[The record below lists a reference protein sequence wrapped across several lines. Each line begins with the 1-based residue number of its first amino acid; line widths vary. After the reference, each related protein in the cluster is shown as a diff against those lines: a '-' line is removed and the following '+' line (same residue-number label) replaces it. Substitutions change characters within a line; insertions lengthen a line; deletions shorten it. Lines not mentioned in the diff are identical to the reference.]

1 MEIDELRLDLVG
13 DPIMK
18 RLLLGSAALAAILMA
33 GLPRDASAQ
42 ATVQGVY
49 VGAGLGMTWL
59 SETNAPVFPLASS
72 NLATPSDRFNRE
84 WEIGFAG
91 VLSAGYGFRFGLRLE
106 LEGFYRT
113 SDASGGQVFSRP
125 ATGGTASSYGMFGN
139 ALYDIRIPGLAP
151 TVVPYAGGGVGYA
164 WTDWSDVGGRA
175 GTAALTLDG
184 SDGTWAYQG
193 IAGLAVAIPAV
204 PGLAVTAE
212 YRYVGSF
219 DNPSISG
226 TVRDTATGASRG
238 VSIPVATSNHNLMFG
253 VRYNFGR
260 TAAPVAAAA
269 AAPAPARTF
278 LVFFDWNRAD
288 LTARARQIIAEAA
301 QARTRQA
308 VTRIE
313 VTGHT
318 DTSGSAQYNMGLS
331 VRRANAVAAELV
343 RLGVPRGEIT
353 TRGVGET
360 QLLVPT
366 PDNTREP
373 QNRRVEIVL
382 R

>member
-1 MEIDELRLDLVG
+1 MTMNFKKTL
-13 DPIMK
+13 
-18 RLLLGSAALAAILMA
+18 LAATLLSLPMA
-33 GLPRDASAQ
+33 ATAQ
-42 ATVQGVY
+42 AQSWDPRVQGIY
-49 VGAGLGMTWL
+49 VGAGAGFNYLMG
-59 SETNAPVFPLASS
+59 
-72 NLATPSDRFNRE
+72 SDSTVANRSVD
-84 WEIGFAG
+84 IGFEWGYVG
-91 VLSAGYGFRFGLRLE
+91 VLSVGYGFGNGLRLE
-106 LEGFYRT
+106 LEGSYRSNDVDT
-113 SDASGGQVFSRP
+113 IKASGIGRLP
-125 ATGGTASSYGMFGN
+125 RTGGTASSYGVMFN
-139 ALYDIRIPGLAP
+139 ALYDFRLGP
-151 TVVPYAGGGVGYA
+151 VVPYVGAGIGYQWHDYDDVGFGQSGGGNSARV
-164 WTDWSDVGGRA
+164 TFGGNEGA
-175 GTAALTLDG
+175 F
-184 SDGTWAYQG
+184 AYQAILG
-193 IAGLAVAIPAV
+193 IGLPIDSV
-204 PGLAVTAE
+204 PGLALTAE
-212 YRYVGSF
+212 YRFMGTTGHDIPGRANGVVQYGGQRIADRTAF
-219 DNPSISG
+219 TLEADNFNHSI
-226 TVRDTATGASRG
+226 
-238 VSIPVATSNHNLMFG
+238 MFG

-260 TAAPVAAAA
+260 TGTAPVAAAV
-269 AAPAPARTF
+269 APAPARTF

-318 DTSGSAQYNMGLS
+318 DTSGSAQYNQGLS

-353 TRGVGET
+353 ARGVGES

>member
-1 MEIDELRLDLVG
+1 VRGIGQNGALR
-13 DPIMK
+13 M
-18 RLLLGSAALAAILMA
+18 
-33 GLPRDASAQ
+33 
-42 ATVQGVY
+42 TV
-49 VGAGLGMTWL
+49 
-59 SETNAPVFPLASS
+59 N
-72 NLATPSDRFNRE
+72 D
-84 WEIGFAG
+84 
-91 VLSAGYGFRFGLRLE
+91 
-106 LEGFYRT
+106 
-113 SDASGGQVFSRP
+113 
-125 ATGGTASSYGMFGN
+125 
-139 ALYDIRIPGLAP
+139 
-151 TVVPYAGGGVGYA
+151 
-164 WTDWSDVGGRA
+164 
-175 GTAALTLDG
+175 
-184 SDGTWAYQG
+184 SDGRFAYQG
-193 IAGLAVAIPAV
+193 IAGLAFPVGFA

-212 YRYVGSF
+212 YRFLGTLQPRLQARV
-219 DNPSISG
+219 DNPL
-226 TVRDTATGASRG
+226 TGATVASGSVEPDVYNHSLMLGLRYTLGRG
-238 VSIPVATSNHNLMFG
+238 ATPA
-253 VRYNFGR
+253 
-260 TAAPVAAAA
+260 T
-269 AAPAPARTF
+269 PAPAAVPQASRTF

-318 DTSGSAQYNMGLS
+318 DTSGSAQYNQGLS

-353 TRGVGET
+353 ARGVGES

>member
-1 MEIDELRLDLVG
+1 MSLKKAL
-13 DPIMK
+13 
-18 RLLLGSAALAAILMA
+18 LAATLLSLPMA
-33 GLPRDASAQ
+33 AQ
-42 ATVQGVY
+42 AQSWDPRVQGIY
-49 VGAGLGMTWL
+49 VGAGAGFNYLMG
-59 SETNAPVFPLASS
+59 SS
-72 NLATPSDRFNRE
+72 DTIANDLTGVRSLDVGFE
-84 WEIGFAG
+84 WGFAG
-91 VLSAGYGFRFGLRLE
+91 VLSVGYGFGNGLRLE
-106 LEGFYRT
+106 LEGSYRQN
-113 SDASGGQVFSRP
+113 DVDNIKASGLGSLPGVS
-125 ATGGTASSYGMFGN
+125 GTAATYGIMFN
-139 ALYDIRIPGLAP
+139 ALYDFRLGP
-151 TVVPYAGGGVGYA
+151 VMPYVGAGVGYA
-164 WTDWSDVGGRA
+164 IQDWDDVGFGARSANGSGRLTFGGDQ
-175 GTAALTLDG
+175 GTF
-184 SDGTWAYQG
+184 AYQAILG
-193 IAGLAVAIPAV
+193 VALPIDSV
-204 PGLAVTAE
+204 PGLALTAE
-212 YRYVGSF
+212 YRFMGTAGI
-219 DNPSISG
+219 DIDGRANG
-226 TVRDTATGASRG
+226 TVTVNGDTFRDRRAFSYSADNYNH
-238 VSIPVATSNHNLMFG
+238 SIMFG

>member
-1 MEIDELRLDLVG
+1 Q
-13 DPIMK
+13 
-18 RLLLGSAALAAILMA
+18 AILGMA
-33 GLPRDASAQ
+33 
-42 ATVQGVY
+42 
-49 VGAGLGMTWL
+49 
-59 SETNAPVFPLASS
+59 FPIES
-72 NLATPSDRFNRE
+72 
-84 WEIGFAG
+84 
-91 VLSAGYGFRFGLRLE
+91 
-106 LEGFYRT
+106 
-113 SDASGGQVFSRP
+113 
-125 ATGGTASSYGMFGN
+125 
-139 ALYDIRIPGLAP
+139 
-151 TVVPYAGGGVGYA
+151 
-164 WTDWSDVGGRA
+164 
-175 GTAALTLDG
+175 
-184 SDGTWAYQG
+184 
-193 IAGLAVAIPAV
+193 V
-204 PGLAVTAE
+204 PGLALTGE
-212 YRYVGSF
+212 YRFMGTAAVDVDGRANGCVGSTAVNGCERLAASF
-219 DNPSISG
+219 G
-226 TVRDTATGASRG
+226 TEQY
-238 VSIPVATSNHNLMFG
+238 NHSLLFG

-260 TAAPVAAAA
+260 TAAPAPVAA

-278 LVFFDWNRAD
+278 MVFFDWNRAD

-301 QARTRQA
+301 QARTRQQ

-353 TRGVGET
+353 ARGVGES